1 MALILKWKKTVSTE
15 RLKRNFIFT
24 ETTITMCMCMYVKID
39 YLYKSRKGLEVNILK
54 DEIWKV
60 KGGFNFL
67 TETLL

>member
-1 MALILKWKKTVSTE
+1 
-15 RLKRNFIFT
+15 
-24 ETTITMCMCMYVKID
+24 MYVKID